1 MRWFKLGFI
10 VIILGLIAFFV
21 YQNLLTFE
29 QSVAFKYEFGFLGKA
44 AWSHPL
50 YAVIGISGGIGFLIG
65 LLLMMKPYLGAK
77 RRLKEARKTAA
88 AAPAPAGAASGAPA
102 PAVSSEPAVA
112 RSAAEPEKQSE

>member
-1 MRWFKLGFI
+1 MRWLKLGFPI
-10 VIILGLIAFFV
+10 IILGLIAFFV

-50 YAVIGISGGIGFLIG
+50 YAVIGMSGGIGFLVG

-77 RRLKEARKTAA
+77 RRLKEARKAAA
-88 AAPAPAGAASGAPA
+88 AAPAPATGA
-102 PAVSSEPAVA
+102 PAVSSEPTVA
-112 RSAAEPEKQSE
+112 RAAAEPEKQSE